1 MAKDCY
7 EIILNHSCD
16 LKCRFCS
23 QAGFDPAARCTPA
36 DAVRRIYTAKRLGYT
51 RLGFSGGEALLR
63 ADLPRLAAAARK
75 VGFKAVRL
83 QTNGMRLAD
92 RALCARLAEAGLTVC
107 KFTFLGAAAV
117 HDANTGT
124 PGSFSKSLRGLDNM
138 LALKLAVG
146 VNLLL
151 TRANYRSLPGTL
163 KFFMDRGVTSFVI
176 IYPIYVGSMRE
187 NYKELGVSMPAVS
200 KAVTA
205 ALDQARAAGLDED
218 VKALNL
224 PPCLLPGHEDR
235 AVDLY
240 KFNTVV
246 VSPFGE
252 TWDLDQNVAHAKRQ
266 GPPCA
271 ACAFRRRCRGV
282 DSNYL
287 ELFGWKGFRPAARPE
302 RRKKAPAAKAG
313 YLNSME
319 KCFMEVLN
327 LEDRIPTARL
337 LELARELP
345 LCHDCRD
352 GAGALATGQALA
364 KRGLVKREFKA
375 GLYFWRKA

>member
-7 EIILNHSCD
+7 ELILNHSCD

-23 QAGFDPAARCTPA
+23 QASFDPGARCSPA
-36 DAVRRIYTAKRLGYT
+36 DAVRRIYTAKKLGYT

-75 VGFKAVRL
+75 VGFKVVRL

-92 RALCARLAEAGLTVC
+92 RALCAKLAAAGLTVC
-107 KFTFLGAAAV
+107 KFTFLGSAAAA

-124 PGSFSKSLRGLDNM
+124 KGSFKKSLRGLDNM
-138 LALKLAVG
+138 LGLKLAVG

-163 KFFMDRGVTSFVI
+163 KFFMDRGVNSFVI

-187 NYKELGVSMPAVS
+187 NYKALGVSMPAVS
-200 KAVTA
+200 KTVTA
-205 ALDQARAAGLDED
+205 ALDLARAAGLEGD

-246 VSPFGE
+246 ASPYGE
-252 TWDLDQNVAHAKRQ
+252 TWDLDQNVARAKKQ

-282 DSNYL
+282 DANYL
-287 ELFGWKGFRPAARPE
+287 ELFGWKGFKPAAKTKHRP
-302 RRKKAPAAKAG
+302 APAAVSG

-327 LEDRIPTARL
+327 LENGIPTARL
-337 LELARELP
+337 LELARKLP

-352 GAGALATGQALA
+352 GAGALATGQGLL
-364 KRGLVKREFKA
+364 RRRLVKRDFKA
-375 GLYFWRKA
+375 GRYFWRKA